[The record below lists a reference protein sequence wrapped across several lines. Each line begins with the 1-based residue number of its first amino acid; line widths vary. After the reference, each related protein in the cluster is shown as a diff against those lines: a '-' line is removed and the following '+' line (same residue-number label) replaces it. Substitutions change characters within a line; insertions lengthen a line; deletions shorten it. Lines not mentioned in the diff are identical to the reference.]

1 MTKQKGL
8 GKGLQDMGLT
18 ELLSNIN
25 KPSQSNLIGHLTQA
39 DVASLFP
46 GKYQPRR
53 QFNKESLEE
62 LAQSISSQG
71 IIQPLIV
78 RLSGV
83 SKYEIIAGE
92 RRWRA
97 AQLAGLKQVPI
108 VIKEIDNEAAM
119 AMGLIE
125 NMQREDLNAID
136 MAEGIDRLINE
147 FSLTHQNIAE
157 ILGKSRTNVTNIL
170 RLLQLDPDLQN
181 YVKDKKLEMGHA
193 RTLLS
198 LPVENRY
205 DVAQQ
210 IINKGLSVR
219 SAEDLIRKIKDGS
232 YNNTDKPKMVRKVS
246 EYEKSFQDKL
256 QEKYGNIVS
265 VAANKVVFK
274 FKSTSE
280 LEELLLKLM

>member
-1 MTKQKGL
+1 MTKPKGL

-25 KPSQSNLIGHLTQA
+25 KPSQPNLIGQLTQA

-78 RLSGV
+78 RLSGMN
-83 SKYEIIAGE
+83 KYEIIAGE

-97 AQLAGLKQVPI
+97 SQLAGLKQVPI

-125 NMQREDLNAID
+125 NMQREELNAID
-136 MAEGIDRLINE
+136 LAQGMDRLINE
-147 FSLTHQNIAE
+147 FSLTHQSVSE
-157 ILGKSRTNVTNIL
+157 ILGKSRTNVTNVL
-170 RLLQLDPDLQN
+170 RLLQLEPDVQSL
-181 YVKDKKLEMGHA
+181 VKERKLDMGHA

-198 LPVENRY
+198 LPAENRY
-205 DVAQQ
+205 DAASTIVD
-210 IINKGLSVR
+210 KGLSVR
-219 SAEDLIRKIKDGS
+219 AAEDFIRKIKDKPQS
-232 YNNTDKPKMVRKVS
+232 YNTVKKQEMS
-246 EYEKSFQDKL
+246 QYEKSFEERL
-256 QEKYGNIVS
+256 QTKYGNMVS
-265 VAANKVVFK
+265 IKANKVVFK
-274 FKSTSE
+274 FKSTGD
-280 LEELLLKLM
+280 LEDLLLKLI

>member
-25 KPSQSNLIGHLTQA
+25 KPAKSNLIGQLTQA

-62 LAQSISSQG
+62 LAQSIKSQG

-97 AQLAGLKQVPI
+97 AQLAGLKQLPI

-136 MAEGIDRLINE
+136 LAQGIDRLINE
-147 FSLTHQNIAE
+147 FSLTHQSIAD
-157 ILGKSRTNVTNIL
+157 IIGKSRTNVTNIL
-170 RLLQLDPDLQN
+170 RLLQLDPDLQAL
-181 YVKDKKLEMGHA
+181 VKDGSIEMGHA
-193 RTLLS
+193 RALLG
-198 LPVENRY
+198 LPVEIRY
-205 DVAQQ
+205 DTAQL
-210 IINKGLSVR
+210 IIKKGLSVR
-219 SAEDLIRKIKDGS
+219 SAEDLINKLKDKS
-232 YNNTDKPKMVRKVS
+232 SQEEKVRQIQEVS
-246 EYEKSFQDKL
+246 QYEKSFEEKL
-256 QEKYGNIVS
+256 QTKYGKGVTVNK
-265 VAANKVVFK
+265 NKVVFK
-274 FKSTSE
+274 FKSVSE
-280 LEELLLKLM
+280 LEDLLLKLI